1 MAKFVANIFRNFEG
15 SKLPVMSSALKSVLF
30 FCFLSTWA
38 FGQDKIQ
45 WHFDFLP
52 NPASL
57 QISATIEKGWHLYA
71 LDLDPSIGPV
81 PTQIVLEKNKAIQ
94 VLVPFEASTKA
105 QQSFDANFGAE
116 VAYFENSFEARN
128 RIKVKKPTTV
138 KGELTYMLCDDKRC
152 LPPKTIPFEIKVTP
166 YKLEKPN

>member
-1 MAKFVANIFRNFEG
+1 MRAALQLFIFI
-15 SKLPVMSSALKSVLF
+15 S
-30 FCFLSTWA
+30 FLSTSA
-38 FGQDKIQ
+38 FSQEKIQ
-45 WHFDFLP
+45 WSFDFVP
-52 NPASL
+52 YPASL
-57 QISATIEKGWHLYA
+57 QISAKIENGWHLYA

-81 PTQIVLEKNKAIQ
+81 PTQIVLEKNKAVQ
-94 VLVPFEASTKA
+94 VLNAFEANTKA
-105 QQSFDANFGAE
+105 KQSYDPNFGAE
-116 VAYFENSFEARN
+116 VSYFENSFEARN

>member
-1 MAKFVANIFRNFEG
+1 MAMRA
-15 SKLPVMSSALKSVLF
+15 S
-30 FCFLSTWA
+30 FLTLIYILLSGTWA
-38 FGQDKIQ
+38 FSQEKIQ
-45 WHFDFLP
+45 WSFDFVP
-52 NPASL
+52 YPASL
-57 QISATIEKGWHLYA
+57 QISAKIENGWHLYA

-81 PTQIVLEKNKAIQ
+81 PTQIVLEKNKAVQ
-94 VLVPFEASTKA
+94 VLNAFEANTKA
-105 QQSFDANFGAE
+105 KQSYDPNFGAE
-116 VAYFENSFEARN
+116 VSYFENSFEARN

>member
-1 MAKFVANIFRNFEG
+1 MRFALQLFV
-15 SKLPVMSSALKSVLF
+15 F
-30 FCFLSTWA
+30 FSLLSTWA
-38 FGQDKIQ
+38 FGQEKIQ
-45 WHFDFLP
+45 WSFEFNP

-57 QISATIEKGWHLYA
+57 QINAKIESGWHLYA

-94 VLVPFEASTKA
+94 VLNSFEAATKA
-105 QQSFDANFGAE
+105 KQSYDPNFGAE
-116 VAYFENSFEARN
+116 VSYFENSFEARN

-138 KGELTYMLCDDKRC
+138 KGEITYMLCDDKRC
-152 LPPKTIPFEIKVTP
+152 LPPQTVPFEIKVTP

>member
-1 MAKFVANIFRNFEG
+1 MAMRA
-15 SKLPVMSSALKSVLF
+15 S
-30 FCFLSTWA
+30 FLTLIYILLSGTWA
-38 FGQDKIQ
+38 FSQEKIQ
-45 WHFDFLP
+45 WSFDYVP
-52 NPASL
+52 YPASL
-57 QISATIEKGWHLYA
+57 QISAKIENGWHLYA

-81 PTQIVLEKNKAIQ
+81 PTQIVLEKNKAVQ
-94 VLVPFEASTKA
+94 VLNAFEANTKA
-105 QQSFDANFGAE
+105 KQSYDPNFGAE
-116 VAYFENSFEARN
+116 VSYFENSFEARN

>member
-1 MAKFVANIFRNFEG
+1 MRAALQLFIFI
-15 SKLPVMSSALKSVLF
+15 S
-30 FCFLSTWA
+30 FLSTSA
-38 FGQDKIQ
+38 FSQEKIQ
-45 WHFDFLP
+45 WSFDFVP
-52 NPASL
+52 YPASL
-57 QISATIEKGWHLYA
+57 QISAKIENGWHLYA

-81 PTQIVLEKNKAIQ
+81 PTQIVLEKNKAVQ
-94 VLVPFEASTKA
+94 VLNAFEANTKA
-105 QQSFDANFGAE
+105 KQSYDSNFGAE
-116 VAYFENSFEARN
+116 VSYFENSFEARN